1 MISDLCTSPVSNFI
15 VVLKLHF
22 WISEANS
29 RSCEEDE
36 IAIVEVAGAI
46 SSVVVRLFAVSKI
59 LDLGETL
66 LLVAAGRKPL
76 LIHIFHHA
84 ITVAVVYAQ
93 YPYEI
98 SLARFATFN
107 IIARVSK
114 TPPPCRSAFVVVKN
128 QKFGRK
134 VSFKP

>member
-1 MISDLCTSPVSNFI
+1 MHFLVSSFI
-15 VVLKLHF
+15 VASKFHF

-29 RSCEEDE
+29 RNCEEDV

-59 LDLGETL
+59 LDLGETF

-76 LIHIFHHA
+76 LIHIFHHS

-98 SLARFATFN
+98 SLARFAIPD
-107 IIARVSK
+107 IITRVSK
-114 TPPPCRSAFVVVKN
+114 TPPPCRSAFVVVGN

-134 VSFKP
+134 VPFKP